1 LIGPYK
7 IYSDNGKGVD
17 YTSDAKMINFVLE
30 KFSKKRQTLSDA
42 LCCEDYEDTGILELS
57 QVREAILSVDEDLDD
72 HILDWMLFYV
82 YSRSEHVDQM
92 EYKVLI

>member
-1 LIGPYK
+1 
-7 IYSDNGKGVD
+7 
-17 YTSDAKMINFVLE
+17 MINFVLE

-92 EYKVLI
+92 EYKVLIQMLDDAIKKEKGY